1 MHGARPPSEGAL
13 LFHDL
18 LEDGRQQHQ
27 VDELRVELCATAS
40 GDHVGRGFRTT
51 AMSIGAVVGNGIE
64 RVRERYDP
72 GRERDLY
79 SLKLVRIACSVPS
92 LVMAEYTL
100 GQIRIEGCERG
111 KDIGASSRMRED
123 LASFTGCETRVLVD
137 DVEERFVNLPDIV
150 EQRDALNDSS
160 IVTIELRGFR
170 EDERVR
176 GNSAHVCSGLSIVC
190 VDCIEE

>member
-1 MHGARPPSEGAL
+1 
-13 LFHDL
+13 
-18 LEDGRQQHQ
+18 
-27 VDELRVELCATAS
+27 
-40 GDHVGRGFRTT
+40 
-51 AMSIGAVVGNGIE
+51 
-64 RVRERYDP
+64 
-72 GRERDLY
+72 
-79 SLKLVRIACSVPS
+79 
-92 LVMAEYTL
+92 
-100 GQIRIEGCERG
+100 
-111 KDIGASSRMRED
+111 MRED